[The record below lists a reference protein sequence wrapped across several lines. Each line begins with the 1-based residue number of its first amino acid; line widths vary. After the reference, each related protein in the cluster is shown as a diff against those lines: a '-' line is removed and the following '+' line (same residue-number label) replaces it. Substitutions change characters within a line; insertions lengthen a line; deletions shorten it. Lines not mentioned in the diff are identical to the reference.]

1 MRTLKALK
9 SHTYGGKLRKVGD
22 IYEASKSHSNLMV
35 LTGNAEIIGPEKAKE
50 VEKPELK
57 TKRPYVRHNMTAAAT
72 PTYSTKVMTDSNG
85 DVTE

>member
-35 LTGNAEIIGPEKAKE
+35 LTNNAELIGPEKAIE
-50 VEKPELK
+50 PEEKP
-57 TKRPYVRHNMTAAAT
+57 KRPYVRRNMTAT
-72 PTYSTKVMTDSNG
+72 TNTYSTKVMDSS
-85 DVTE
+85 DEIE

>member
-9 SHTYGGKLRKVGD
+9 PHTYGGKLRKAGD
-22 IYEASKSHSNLMV
+22 EYEASKSHSNLMA
-35 LTGNAEIIGPEKAKE
+35 LLGNAEIIGPEKAKQPE
-50 VEKPELK
+50 EKP
-57 TKRPYVRHNMTAAAT
+57 KRPYVRRNMTAAAT

>member
-35 LTGNAEIIGPEKAKE
+35 LTNNAELIGPEKAIEPE
-50 VEKPELK
+50 VK
-57 TKRPYVRHNMTAAAT
+57 TKRPYVRRNMTASAT